1 MENLNLWLV
10 GLEGVFSFLSPCIL
24 PLLPVYLSIL
34 ANSTTQRMEVLIRNT
49 LGFVLGISSTFFLLG
64 MSMYTVG
71 TFFKDYQS
79 LITLVGGMIII
90 LMGLFY
96 MGIIQ
101 SNLLNRDRR
110 FRMKTGQM
118 NIFSSFVL
126 GFTFSFGWTPCIG
139 PTLASVL
146 VMATTSNNRST
157 AFFLILVYTIGFTLP
172 FMILSIFYTKLVRYL
187 DQIKKHM
194 LLIKKIG
201 GMVLILVG
209 LGMVVSG
216 VQQIDN
222 EQRKLDHQQ
231 TQEIVSETDMDSSDE
246 SEEMTEEE
254 AIKLKAID
262 FELYDQ
268 YGNLHKLSEYE
279 GKVVFLNFWA
289 TWCPPCVREM
299 PYIDELYEAYGK
311 NEEEVVILGVANP
324 NLGQEGNKE
333 SIIQF
338 LEQQGYTFPVVFDVD
353 YNQIFSYGFNSFP
366 STLIIDKE
374 GYINLYVPGAMDKK
388 TMQQIIEQ
396 AK

>member
-201 GMVLILVG
+201 GMVLVLVG

-222 EQRKLDHQQ
+222 EQRRSEHQQ
-231 TQEIVSETDMDSSDE
+231 TQEIVSETDMDSTDE
-246 SEEMTEEE
+246 REDMVEEE

-268 YGNLHKLSEYE
+268 YGNLHKLSDYE

>member
-101 SNLLNRDRR
+101 SNLLNRDKR

-157 AFFLILVYTIGFTLP
+157 AFFLILVYTVGFTMP
-172 FMILSIFYTKLVRYL
+172 FMILAIFYKKLVKYL
-187 DQIKKHM
+187 DYIKKHM

-222 EQRKLDHQQ
+222 EQRKLEHQQ
-231 TQEIVSETDMDSSDE
+231 TQEIVSETDRDSTDE
-246 SEEMTEEE
+246 REEMTEEE

-268 YGNLHKLSEYE
+268 YGNLHKLSDYE

-311 NEEEVVILGVANP
+311 NEGEVVILGVANP
-324 NLGQEGNKE
+324 NLGQEGSKE

-353 YNQIFSYGFNSFP
+353 YNQMFSYGFNSFP

>member
-201 GMVLILVG
+201 GMVLVLVG

-222 EQRKLDHQQ
+222 EQRKLNNQQ
-231 TQEIVSETDMDSSDE
+231 TQEIVSETDMDSIDE
-246 SEEMTEEE
+246 REEMAEEE

-268 YGNLHKLSEYE
+268 YGNLHKLSDYE

-311 NEEEVVILGVANP
+311 NEGEVVILGVANP

>member
-71 TFFKDYQS
+71 TFFQEYQS

-324 NLGQEGNKE
+324 NLGQEGSKE

-353 YNQIFSYGFNSFP
+353 YNQMFSYGFNSFP

>member
-101 SNLLNRDRR
+101 SNLLNRDKR

-201 GMVLILVG
+201 GMVLVLVG

>member
-201 GMVLILVG
+201 GMVLVLVG

-246 SEEMTEEE
+246 REEMTEEE

-268 YGNLHKLSEYE
+268 YGNLHKLSDYE

-299 PYIDELYEAYGK
+299 PYIEELYEAYGK
-311 NEEEVVILGVANP
+311 NEGEVVILGVANP
-324 NLGQEGNKE
+324 NLGQEGSQE
-333 SIIQF
+333 SIVQF

-353 YNQIFSYGFNSFP
+353 YNQMFSYGFNSFP

>member
-71 TFFKDYQS
+71 TFFQEYQS

-231 TQEIVSETDMDSSDE
+231 TQEIVSETDMDSIDE
-246 SEEMTEEE
+246 REEMAEEE

>member
-101 SNLLNRDRR
+101 SNLLNRDKR

-324 NLGQEGNKE
+324 NLGQEGSKE

-353 YNQIFSYGFNSFP
+353 YNQMFSYGFNSFP

>member
-101 SNLLNRDRR
+101 SNLLNRDKR

-311 NEEEVVILGVANP
+311 NEGEVVILGVANP